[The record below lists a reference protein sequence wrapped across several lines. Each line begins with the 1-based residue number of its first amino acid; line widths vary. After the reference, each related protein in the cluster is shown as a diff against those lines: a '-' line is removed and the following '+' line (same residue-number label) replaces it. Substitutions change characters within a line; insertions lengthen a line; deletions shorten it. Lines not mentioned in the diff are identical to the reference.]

1 MKCRKEASNLCSI
14 LSGHSIIS
22 IGEYYS
28 ESHCLE
34 LQKIMDNN
42 ESQLR
47 NVVEKRMEA
56 KTYYNLAYTALKVI
70 ENEVKKL
77 EENNELRVLEILS
90 LLNRAESVTE
100 KQINIQS
107 LAMKVQEETETVKMQ
122 LKDFL
127 LLEESFVSIIREIK
141 MPVQSMNGGG
151 VTTSSPIPRFG
162 EETKMNISIAS
173 EILLTL
179 IKSSAVKSHEI
190 PAPSPKPNTKPKPKP
205 KPKGLLR
212 WIDGTS

>member
-1 MKCRKEASNLCSI
+1 
-14 LSGHSIIS
+14 
-22 IGEYYS
+22 
-28 ESHCLE
+28 
-34 LQKIMDNN
+34 MDNN

-47 NVVEKRMEA
+47 NIVEKRMEA
-56 KTYYNLAYTALKVI
+56 KTYYNLAYTALKVM
-70 ENEVKKL
+70 EDEVKKL
-77 EENNELRVLEILS
+77 EENNELRVFEILS
-90 LLNRAESVTE
+90 LLNRAETVAE
-100 KQINIQS
+100 HQVNIQS
-107 LAMKVQEETETVKMQ
+107 LAMKVQEETATVKMQ

-127 LLEESFVSIIREIK
+127 MLEESFVSIIREIK

-151 VTTSSPIPRFG
+151 VAISSPIPRFG

-179 IKSSAVKSHEI
+179 TKSSAVKSHEI